1 MLKYILALILVVSQL
16 NAANPAE
23 ANTIGSV
30 ARERTDLTTFLKIL
44 EKSDLASS
52 LTEQVSRSYTVFAP
66 TDKAFEKLP
75 EEALQTLFNPRN
87 DDRLEEVFKFHVR
100 YGSLAPIDLEN
111 YTLLEMFNG
120 QLLDINYL
128 DKQIGAA
135 RLLGERIVCSN
146 GVIYLIDEVLSPNTD
161 DLFQALQKDGRFK
174 IFTKAITASRQGKS
188 FQNTHAKYTTFAP
201 TDEAFKR
208 LPKQMLESLFKPEN
222 DERLEDIIKHHI
234 SVGLFAHGKIPGY
247 ISLGRAGNTPK
258 SVYGQSLNFSS
269 NNGKLTIDGANIS
282 ETDIPTANGIIHVID
297 SVIPPSEH
305 SVLEILENDPKF
317 KTTVSL
323 IKLTGLDLPT
333 ASSTFTVFAPTDEAW
348 AKSAYSKI
356 VKNPK
361 LELREKYYALLAR
374 HVITGAHVTENSL
387 LFQKL
392 RTIHGAPIYLT
403 RDGKL
408 KKINGKRI
416 IQSDFEAFNGFVNAI
431 DGVISDQMEFPE
443 GDISILDAISFV
455 EATLKHATELYDK
468 GEYEECWIYF
478 VKKGLEFTA
487 KYEDRG
493 YLTTSQLKN
502 LRSITVDDQ
511 PSQQFATEAWTS
523 RNTFRTV
530 LRQLQNLEKKI
541 IDSKLMMNPSLKR
554 FGR

>member
-128 DKQIGAA
+128 DKQIGTA

-234 SVGLFAHGKIPGY
+234 SVGLFAYGKIPGY

-269 NNGKLTIDGANIS
+269 NKGKLTIDGANIS

-361 LELREKYYALLAR
+361 LDLREKYYALLAR

-431 DGVISDQMEFPE
+431 DGIISDQMEFPE

-468 GEYEECWIYF
+468 GEYEECWIYY
-478 VKKGLEFTA
+478 VKKGLEFIA